1 MYGFVVYSVYVQLE
15 VIFTQHIFKAYWAYP
30 RDYVINKLQ
39 WIPKIWFRHHRSHI
53 HSLSLSLS
61 LSLVL
66 HIYICILVADKILLK
81 HATRIQKFVCV
92 CEYYSFQKEI
102 KHKVQLKQLG

>member
-1 MYGFVVYSVYVQLE
+1 MYGFVVYSVSVQLE

-53 HSLSLSLS
+53 LSLSLS
-61 LSLVL
+61 LSPSGSAYTYL
-66 HIYICILVADKILLK
+66 Y
-81 HATRIQKFVCV
+81 TRCR
-92 CEYYSFQKEI
+92 
-102 KHKVQLKQLG
+102 

>member
-1 MYGFVVYSVYVQLE
+1 MYGFVLYSVYVQLE

-53 HSLSLSLS
+53 LSLSVSGSEYTYMYTRCQQNIIKICYSYVNICLC
-61 LSLVL
+61 LRVL
-66 HIYICILVADKILLK
+66 
-81 HATRIQKFVCV
+81 
-92 CEYYSFQKEI
+92 
-102 KHKVQLKQLG
+102 

>member
-1 MYGFVVYSVYVQLE
+1 MYWLVLYSVYVQLE

-53 HSLSLSLS
+53 LSRSF
-61 LSLVL
+61 SLVL
-66 HIYICILVADKILLK
+66 HIHICTLAADKILLK
-81 HATRIQKFVCV
+81 YATLMQKFVCV
-92 CEYYSFQKEI
+92 CEYYTGWLSETNQA
-102 KHKVQLKQLG
+102 